1 MISVE
6 EMARVVGETWKSL
19 SPAEKQ
25 PYETVAQA
33 EMAAFL
39 QNKRAFE
46 VLHRQYSA
54 LHYAAQEAG
63 AHPCWPPYLFPTGPN
78 NASCMALER

>member
-25 PYETVAQA
+25 PYEAVAQA

-63 AHPCWPPYLFPTGPN
+63 VCLSLLLYL
-78 NASCMALER
+78 CMLFCNI